1 MSGGGGGG
9 SQQTTSTG
17 TTYSSNLPEYAKPY
31 YEELLK
37 QGGKQVYSTD
47 SSGYVTGVKPQV
59 PFTGDRL
66 AGFTDQQKKLQDQV
80 AAINPNALGYGVA
93 NENVGAAT
101 DLGIG
106 TAGTGISRAFDY
118 TPAYTVGQTVT
129 DDTVITDR
137 FTDPGIA
144 ASYMDPYQTNVTD
157 MLKEEA
163 RRDAGIAKATRG
175 LGSISRGTFGG
186 GRQALTEGQADR
198 DLQTTLAKI
207 GYQGE
212 RDAFRNAQEQFERDQ
227 SRRLQAATAN
237 QAADLQ
243 AEKANQATDLTA
255 QRMNIA
261 GREFDAGLSKDL
273 GLAGLQMGME
283 GGKSQANIAA
293 SERMTELKTLV
304 AQSTDAEEIQRLN
317 QEMLSLEYQQFREE
331 QDYEKQQ
338 VQFMSDILR
347 GNAGAL
353 GSTDVQY
360 AAAPSLASQ
369 IGGGVAGIAGLYGA
383 LSGGMG

>member
-1 MSGGGGGG
+1 
-9 SQQTTSTG
+9 
-17 TTYSSNLPEYAKPY
+17 
-31 YEELLK
+31 
-37 QGGKQVYSTD
+37 
-47 SSGYVTGVKPQV
+47 
-59 PFTGDRL
+59 
-66 AGFTDQQKKLQDQV
+66 
-80 AAINPNALGYGVA
+80 
-93 NENVGAAT
+93 
-101 DLGIG
+101 
-106 TAGTGISRAFDY
+106 
-118 TPAYTVGQTVT
+118 
-129 DDTVITDR
+129 
-137 FTDPGIA
+137 
-144 ASYMDPYQTNVTD
+144 MDPYQTNVTD

-317 QEMLSLEYQQFREE
+317 QEILSLEYQQFREE